1 MGFSEADTR
10 AKLIDPALHARG
22 WTEEL
27 IRREETS
34 GAIDVV
40 DGVAR
45 KRSRGRID
53 YTLRVRVNPNTQP
66 VALALVEAKAESLPP
81 DYGLVR
87 DKERLCA
94 FRIEPE
100 THAPFVSS
108 PEIIGCWDFRQ
119 RPQLRGQAGEPVVFD
134 EEVTVRREHE
144 LDVQPLARAVQ
155 LALLHVAS
163 SSALTGF
170 SYHLS
175 TLKNFVGIARSR
187 AISSWRHSVRVQR
200 RQAVPV

>member
-1 MGFSEADTR
+1 MAFSEADTR

-53 YTLRVRVNPNTQP
+53 YTLRVRVNPSTQP

-81 DYGLVR
+81 DM
-87 DKERLCA
+87 
-94 FRIEPE
+94 
-100 THAPFVSS
+100 
-108 PEIIGCWDFRQ
+108 WDAAES
-119 RPQLRGQAGEPVVFD
+119 QLRSVDVFPSVLLRRAFSGE
-134 EEVTVRREHE
+134 
-144 LDVQPLARAVQ
+144 L
-155 LALLHVAS
+155 
-163 SSALTGF
+163 
-170 SYHLS
+170 
-175 TLKNFVGIARSR
+175 
-187 AISSWRHSVRVQR
+187 
-200 RQAVPV
+200 